1 MTETPHPF
9 QLDQYILHHVMDS
22 HEWHLPFMAPIQ
34 LPPYLSLHA
43 LMVLI
48 CAFVLLVLF
57 CVFYRKNDRV
67 PTGVT
72 NLLETFVHFVRDEIA
87 IPALGEEEGTKL
99 TPLFCTFFFF
109 ILGLNLLGQIPIFST
124 ATANIGVTAPLA
136 LIVFAL
142 MTGGAVRKNGLMGF
156 IKAFVP
162 SGVPWPVL
170 ILIVPLEILGVF
182 IKTFALMVRLFANM
196 LAGHMV
202 VLALLGL
209 VVLFGAWA
217 LPAVVLAVGIS
228 LLEMLVVFLQ
238 AYIFVLLSAVFIGQ
252 MYHPEH

>member
-1 MTETPHPF
+1 MTETAHPF

-34 LPPYLSLHA
+34 LPPYLSLHGLMVVICA
-43 LMVLI
+43 LFLMVL
-48 CAFVLLVLF
+48 F
-57 CVFYRKNDRV
+57 CGFYRKNDRV

-72 NLLETFVHFVRDEIA
+72 NLLETFVQFVRDEITV
-87 IPALGEEEGTKL
+87 PALGEEEGVKL
-99 TPLFCTFFFF
+99 TPLFCTLFFF
-109 ILGLNLLGQIPIFST
+109 ILGLNLMGQIPVFST
-124 ATANIGVTAPLA
+124 ATANISVTAPLA
-136 LIVFAL
+136 LIIFYL
-142 MTGGAVRKNGLMGF
+142 MTVGTIGKNGFIGF
-156 IKAFVP
+156 VKAFIP
-162 SGVPWPVL
+162 HGVPWP
-170 ILIVPLEILGVF
+170 ILFIIVPLEILGVF

-202 VLALLGL
+202 VLCLLGL

-217 LPAVVLAVGIS
+217 LPAIVLAVGIS
-228 LLEMLVVFLQ
+228 LLEVLVVFLQ